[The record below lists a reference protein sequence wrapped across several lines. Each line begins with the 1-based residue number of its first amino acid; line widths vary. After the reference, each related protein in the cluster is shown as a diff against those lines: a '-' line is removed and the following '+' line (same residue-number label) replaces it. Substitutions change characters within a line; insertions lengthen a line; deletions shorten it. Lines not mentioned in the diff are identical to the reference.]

1 MNGTA
6 DRSGTM
12 FDPLSHWERQYT
24 GGRDMPAQVSSPRP
38 TVPKPPPPSPFP
50 PCHADPTG
58 PGARSLPA
66 GASQ

>member
-12 FDPLSHWERQYT
+12 FDPLSLRDRAYT
-24 GGRDMPAQVSSPRP
+24 GRGPMPAQASSPRP
-38 TVPKPPPPSPFP
+38 IVPKPPSPPHFP

>member
-12 FDPLSHWERQYT
+12 FDPLSPWEREYT
-24 GGRDMPAQVSSPRP
+24 GGREKPAQSRGLRP
-38 TVPKPPPPSPFP
+38 VVPTPPPPSPFP
-50 PCHADPTG
+50 PCHAGLTG
-58 PGARSLPA
+58 LGARRMPV